1 LNFRATQEDLQ
12 ALFSQYGAVETVSVI
27 TDRMT
32 GQPRGFA
39 FVEMTNRNE
48 AEAAISALNG
58 RDLHGRALNVNEARP
73 MSEGPRGG
81 GGGGGRGKGGNFDRN
96 KRQRW

>member
-1 LNFRATQEDLQ
+1 MTKIFVGNLSFQATEAELTS
-12 ALFSQYGAVETVSVI
+12 LFAQYGAVETVSVI

-39 FVEMTNRNE
+39 FIEMSDRKQ

-58 RDLHGRALNVNEARP
+58 RDLQGRTLNVNEARP
-73 MSEGPRGG
+73 KTAGSRSGG
-81 GGGGGRGKGGNFDRN
+81 Y
-96 KRQRW
+96 